1 LPEEHKYFDYV
12 RGCFESVIRAVGFE
26 EITTPTF
33 EDTGLFIRGVG
44 KSTDIV
50 EKEMYTFDDKSK
62 NSITLR
68 PEGTASICRA
78 YIEDGMQSWPQ
89 PVKLY
94 YFEPF
99 YRYDRP
105 QAGRYRE
112 FWQFG
117 FEMIGDKSPLADAI
131 GITSAYRVY
140 EKIGVI
146 DDLSLQINS
155 IGCRNCRDKYIKELS
170 KFYRENIKKICPNC
184 KVRLEVN
191 PLRQLDC
198 KEEKCRVLAEEA
210 PQIINHL
217 CSDCHQHFK
226 EVLEYLDEVG
236 IVYEL
241 NPSLVRGL
249 DYYNRTVFEFW
260 SQKEGAQNSMGG
272 GGRYDSLIEMLGG
285 KDTPALGFAGGVD
298 RIVEFLKSKEIE
310 VENNGK
316 ADVYV
321 AQIGDSARKKCFK
334 LLNELWRNAISA
346 EGCLD
351 KGTISEQLGTANKLG
366 VKYTML
372 IGQKEAY
379 DDTVIIKEM
388 SSGNQETYPTNK
400 AISEIRKRLG

>member
-1 LPEEHKYFDYV
+1 
-12 RGCFESVIRAVGFE
+12 
-26 EITTPTF
+26 
-33 EDTGLFIRGVG
+33 
-44 KSTDIV
+44 
-50 EKEMYTFDDKSK
+50 
-62 NSITLR
+62 
-68 PEGTASICRA
+68 
-78 YIEDGMQSWPQ
+78 
-89 PVKLY
+89 
-94 YFEPF
+94 
-99 YRYDRP
+99 
-105 QAGRYRE
+105 
-112 FWQFG
+112 
-117 FEMIGDKSPLADAI
+117 MIGDKSPLADAI

-191 PLRQLDC
+191 PLRLLDC